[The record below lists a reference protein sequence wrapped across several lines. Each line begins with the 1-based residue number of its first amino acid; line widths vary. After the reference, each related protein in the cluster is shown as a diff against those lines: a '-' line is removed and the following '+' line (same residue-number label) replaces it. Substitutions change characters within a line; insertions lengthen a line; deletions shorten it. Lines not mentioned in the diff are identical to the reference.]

1 MWKPHSKSTFQET
14 CFCNPKYLLCVS
26 KIHLTLAKLIVNC
39 AIKPSAWSLVVPML
53 LTCTKKGKNIRSLK
67 KQGKSMLWGCFF
79 LYNLQ
84 NHVMLIKKK
93 DLFHPYLPWNP
104 KVGST
109 EVQEMPLSSFF
120 WMSTLHCTKMKFSIK
135 GFFSKC
141 DQIHRFLQIWSHLL
155 KKSLMGSFI
164 FCAVL

>member
-39 AIKPSAWSLVVPML
+39 AIKPSAWSLVAPML

-67 KQGKSMLWGCFF
+67 KQGKPMLWGCFF
-79 LYNLQ
+79 FYNLQ

-93 DLFHPYLPWNP
+93 DLFHTCLPWNP

-109 EVQEMPLSSFF
+109 EVQVCLFPPFFGWAHFTVQKWSFPLRVSSVNVTK
-120 WMSTLHCTKMKFSIK
+120 STGSC
-135 GFFSKC
+135 
-141 DQIHRFLQIWSHLL
+141 RFGHIYWRNP
-155 KKSLMGSFI
+155 
-164 FCAVL
+164 